1 MLLRQAKKNMYER
14 GKARFLLN
22 LALNS
27 WDSVKQNIFWKGMFY
42 ADNVFQCWHIKKRL
56 RGNEIPILVAQ
67 HTHIFALNFKGWI
80 WLSKKNYFLVLPTN
94 NNSSFCV
101 VCLGKSSTEYY
112 KSLSIGNDYDCCYA
126 TSYLQ
131 ERVKVVVFLELLLW

>member
-27 WDSVKQNIFWKGMFY
+27 WDSVKQKIFWKGMFY

-56 RGNEIPILVAQ
+56 RSNENPILVAQ

-80 WLSKKNYFLVLPTN
+80 WLSKKIIFWCFQQTITAHFVL
-94 NNSSFCV
+94 CV
-101 VCLGKSSTEYY
+101 W
-112 KSLSIGNDYDCCYA
+112 GNHQQNITRAYPSE
-126 TSYLQ
+126 TTMI
-131 ERVKVVVFLELLLW
+131 VVMRLLICKRG